1 MCKVIAVANQ
11 KGGVGK
17 TTTAINLSSA
27 LSHFGRKVLLIDMDP
42 QGNAGRG
49 LGVDVTVQNKT
60 TFEVL
65 MGSVDI
71 ASCLV
76 KTPFD
81 GLQLLPANLR
91 LASIEPS
98 IQSTGT
104 LNPFFL
110 LKESLKKLS
119 PKQFDYIILDCP
131 PSLGILC
138 LNALV
143 ASSSVIIPVQCE
155 YFAMEAVASIL
166 ATITKVQHDYNSGL
180 YIEGF
185 LLTMSAERSES
196 LNRLYAYFEK
206 RLNRTLSPIELDA
219 ISSWLDD
226 SYSESAV
233 KDALEDALAA
243 GKRTLKSIDKILR
256 SSRARDDI
264 KKEGYTSLSDKW
276 GHDIEKTIEIAKTKW
291 VDEDD
296 KKH

>member
-185 LLTMSAERSES
+185 LLTMYDSRTNLGTEISSEVRGLFKENTFMTTVPRNQSIQESQGRQLPVTSFRPSAQGS
-196 LNRLYAYFEK
+196 LAYF
-206 RLNRTLSPIELDA
+206 S
-219 ISSWLDD
+219 
-226 SYSESAV
+226 
-233 KDALEDALAA
+233 LA
-243 GKRTLKSIDKILR
+243 REVIDHEER
-256 SSRARDDI
+256 
-264 KKEGYTSLSDKW
+264 
-276 GHDIEKTIEIAKTKW
+276 
-291 VDEDD
+291 
-296 KKH
+296 